1 MPGLKELCGAAMQ
14 RVMIPALPFTTEKL
28 DHFLAVPTEGVLESL
43 RRLPGDVLVAGAGG
57 KMGGTLC
64 LMLAAAAR
72 ALGDGRRVF
81 AVSRFSSAASRSLLE
96 AGGVQTLSCDLID
109 RTAVEALP
117 DVPLVVFMAG
127 QKFGTSEQP
136 ELTWAM
142 NAVVPANVAERFR
155 SARIAAFST
164 GCVYSL
170 TTVESGGSRENAPT
184 APPGEYAHSC
194 LGREGVFRFYSKRY
208 GTPVSLVRLNYS
220 VEPRYGVLVD
230 IATRILAGQP
240 VDLTMGHVNLIWQ
253 RDACAHAIQALELAD
268 SPAVPVNV
276 TGAEMLSVRSLA
288 EELGR
293 RLGKAP
299 AFSGKEGAPSWLNDA
314 RWSHGK
320 FGPPPTPLSDMLDW
334 TAAWLQQGGRLLGK
348 PTHFEASDG
357 KF

>member
-1 MPGLKELCGAAMQ
+1 MS
-14 RVMIPALPFTTEKL
+14 ALPFSPDKL
-28 DHFLAVPTEGVLESL
+28 DDFLSVPTDGVVDTL
-43 RRLPGDVLVAGAGG
+43 RRHAGDVLVAGAGG

-64 LMLAAAAR
+64 LMLVEAMRR
-72 ALGDGRRVF
+72 AGLSRRVM
-81 AVSRFSSAASRSLLE
+81 AVSRFSSAKSRELLE
-96 AGGVQTLSCDLID
+96 SHGVETIACDLID
-109 RTAVEALP
+109 RAAVEALP
-117 DVPLVVFMAG
+117 DAPAVIFMAG
-127 QKFGTSEQP
+127 QKFGTSDAP

-142 NAVVPANVAERFR
+142 NTVVPAIIAERFR
-155 SARIAAFST
+155 HSRIAAFST

-170 TTVESGGSRENAPT
+170 TSVQSGGSREDSPT

-194 LGREGVFRFYSKRY
+194 LGREGVFRYFSKRH

-230 IATRILAGQP
+230 IGRRLLADQP

-253 RDACAHAIQALELAD
+253 RDACAHAIQCLDLAA

-276 TGAEMLSVRSLA
+276 TGPGILSVRALA

-299 AFSGKEGAPSWLNDA
+299 CFSGTEGPLAWLNDA
-314 RWSHGK
+314 AFSHAK

-334 TAAWLQQGGRLLGK
+334 TAAWLLQGGGTLDK
-348 PTHFEASDG
+348 PTHFEAGDG

>member
-1 MPGLKELCGAAMQ
+1 
-14 RVMIPALPFTTEKL
+14 MIPALPFTPETL
-28 DHFLAVPTEGVLESL
+28 DQFLAVPTEGVVQTL

-64 LMLAAAAR
+64 LMLAAAAQ

-81 AVSRFSSAASRSLLE
+81 AVSRFSSAASRALLE
-96 AGGVQTLSCDLID
+96 NGGVQTLSCDLID
-109 RTAVEALP
+109 RDAVAALP
-117 DVPLVVFMAG
+117 EAPLVVFMAG
-127 QKFGTSEQP
+127 QKFGTSDQP

-142 NAVVPANVAERFR
+142 NTVVPANVAERFR
-155 SARIAAFST
+155 SSRIAAFST

-170 TTVESGGSRENAPT
+170 TTVESGGSREDAPT

-230 IATRILAGQP
+230 IGTRILAGEP

-253 RDACAHAIQALELAD
+253 RDACAHAIQSLELAA

-276 TGAEMLSVRSLA
+276 TGAEILSVRHLA
-288 EELGR
+288 EELGS

-299 AFSGKEGAPSWLNDA
+299 HFAGAEGGPAWLNDA

-320 FGPPPTPLSDMLDW
+320 FGPPPTALSDILDW